1 MGISAKWIKSLVGIK
16 KHEKA
21 QTSESSG
28 VRSSTA
34 QLLHKRKHSIDTES
48 AAAVEELSVQTEP
61 LACDTN
67 IQAISNITS
76 SPGTTL
82 QVSQIELDTR
92 ENHAAI
98 VIQSAFRAFLARR
111 ALRALKGLVRLQALV
126 RGHAVRKQA
135 AETLQ
140 CMQAL
145 VRAQARVR
153 ARRVRISLESQVTQ
167 KKASEQNVHEDHV
180 REIEERWCDGIGSA
194 EQMQAKVLKRQE
206 AAAKRERAMAYALT
220 HQWQAG
226 SRKQKAATLQGLEV
240 DENQWSQNWLERWMA
255 ARPWE
260 NRLLDTNAK
269 ESAPTG
275 DDNHADENEAKAP
288 NKPKGKVSISTT
300 HPNGSNKKN
309 GANHK
314 KSHSDISGS
323 SSGQSAGVLP
333 TNSLGSSKLKP
344 KPSDEIS
351 EEVNSQ
357 PSNLASRSTSNP
369 KERPTQVNAS
379 SKKRLSL
386 PNNGTM
392 GGGVGKGA
400 TNGRTNQSMSSKNAA
415 KGSSKLV
422 SKQQQRP
429 NPPNTTVKR
438 VEVKA

>member
-16 KHEKA
+16 KHEKT

-34 QLLHKRKHSIDTES
+34 QLLHKRKDSTDTEC
-48 AAAVEELSVQTEP
+48 AVAVEELTVPTEP
-61 LACDTN
+61 LACDSN
-67 IQAISNITS
+67 IQTVPNFTS
-76 SPGTTL
+76 SLSTTL
-82 QVSQIELDTR
+82 QVSQTELDTR
-92 ENHAAI
+92 EHHAAT

-194 EQMQAKVLKRQE
+194 KEMQAKVLKRQE

-260 NRLLDTNAK
+260 NRVLDGNAK
-269 ESAPTG
+269 ESAPIC
-275 DDNHADENEAKAP
+275 DDNHADENEAKAL
-288 NKPKGKVSISTT
+288 NKPKGKMSISTI
-300 HPNGSNKKN
+300 HSNGSNKKKVS
-309 GANHK
+309 NHK

-323 SSGQSAGVLP
+323 SSGKSAGVLP
-333 TNSLGSSKLKP
+333 TNSLGSSKLKS

-369 KERPTQVNAS
+369 KERPRQVNAS

-386 PNNGTM
+386 PNNGTI
-392 GGGVGKGA
+392 GGGGGKVA
-400 TNGRTNQSMSSKNAA
+400 TNGRANQSMSSKNAA
-415 KGSSKLV
+415 KGSSKLE
-422 SKQQQRP
+422 SKQQRP
-429 NPPNTTVKR
+429 NPPNTTLER

>member
-16 KHEKA
+16 KHEKT

-34 QLLHKRKHSIDTES
+34 QLLQKQKDSIDTEC
-48 AAAVEELSVQTEP
+48 AAAVEELTVQTEP

-67 IQAISNITS
+67 IQTISNFTS
-76 SPGTTL
+76 SPSTTL
-82 QVSQIELDTR
+82 LVSQTELDTR
-92 ENHAAI
+92 EHHAAT

-167 KKASEQNVHEDHV
+167 KKAPEQNIHEDHV
-180 REIEERWCDGIGSA
+180 WEIEERWCDGIGSA
-194 EQMQAKVLKRQE
+194 EEMQAKVLKRQE

-226 SRKQKAATLQGLEV
+226 SRKQKAASLQGLEV
-240 DENQWSQNWLERWMA
+240 DDNQWSQNWLERWMA

-260 NRLLDTNAK
+260 NRLLDSNAK
-269 ESAPTG
+269 ESAPIG
-275 DDNHADENEAKAP
+275 DDNHGDENEAKAP
-288 NKPKGKVSISTT
+288 NKPKGKVSISAV
-300 HPNGSNKKN
+300 HSNGSSKKKA
-309 GANHK
+309 ANHK
-314 KSHSDISGS
+314 KSHSDVSGS
-323 SSGQSAGVLP
+323 LSGQSAGVLP
-333 TNSLGSSKLKP
+333 TNSLGSSKPKS

-357 PSNLASRSTSNP
+357 LSNLASRSTSNP
-369 KERPTQVNAS
+369 KERPTQINAS

-386 PNNGTM
+386 PNNGTV

-400 TNGRTNQSMSSKNAA
+400 TNGRANHSMSSKNAA
-415 KGSSKLV
+415 KGSSKLEL
-422 SKQQQRP
+422 KQQRP
-429 NPPNTTVKR
+429 NPPNTTAKR
-438 VEVKA
+438 DSES

>member
-16 KHEKA
+16 KHEKT

-34 QLLHKRKHSIDTES
+34 QLLHKQEDSMDTEC
-48 AAAVEELSVQTEP
+48 AVAVDDLTAQTEP

-67 IQAISNITS
+67 VQTTSNCIS
-76 SPGTTL
+76 SPSTTL
-82 QVSQIELDTR
+82 QVPQTELDTR
-92 ENHAAI
+92 EHHAAT

-167 KKASEQNVHEDHV
+167 KKASEQNAHEDNV

-194 EQMQAKVLKRQE
+194 EEMQAKVLKRQA

-260 NRLLDTNAK
+260 NRLLDSNAK
-269 ESAPTG
+269 ETAPIG
-275 DDNHADENEAKAP
+275 DDKQADENEAKAP
-288 NKPKGKVSISTT
+288 NKPKGKVPISTI
-300 HPNGSNKKN
+300 HSNGSNKKKV
-309 GANHK
+309 ANHK
-314 KSHSDISGS
+314 KSHSDVSGS
-323 SSGQSAGVLP
+323 SSGQSPGVLP
-333 TNSLGSSKLKP
+333 SNSLGSSKLKP

-357 PSNLASRSTSNP
+357 PSHLASRSTSNP
-369 KERPTQVNAS
+369 KERPRQVNAS

-386 PNNGTM
+386 PNSGTS
-392 GGGVGKGA
+392 GGGVGKGT
-400 TNGRTNQSMSSKNAA
+400 TNGRTNQSMSSKNTA
-415 KGSSKLV
+415 KVSSKLE
-422 SKQQQRP
+422 SKQHRP
-429 NPPNTTVKR
+429 NPTNTSVKR
-438 VEVKA
+438 VEVTA

>member
-28 VRSSTA
+28 ARSSTA

-48 AAAVEELSVQTEP
+48 AAAVKELTVQTEQ

-67 IQAISNITS
+67 IQTLSNFTS
-76 SPGTTL
+76 SPSTTL
-82 QVSQIELDTR
+82 QVSQTELDTR

-167 KKASEQNVHEDHV
+167 KKASDQNVHEDHV

-269 ESAPTG
+269 ESAPI
-275 DDNHADENEAKAP
+275 DDDIHADENEAKAP

-300 HPNGSNKKN
+300 HPNDPNKKN

-314 KSHSDISGS
+314 KSHSDTSGS

-333 TNSLGSSKLKP
+333 ANSLGSSKLKP

-351 EEVNSQ
+351 GEVNSQ
-357 PSNLASRSTSNP
+357 PSILASRSTSNP

-386 PNNGTM
+386 PNNGT
-392 GGGVGKGA
+392 VGKGA
-400 TNGRTNQSMSSKNAA
+400 TNGRANQSMSSKNAA
-415 KGSSKLV
+415 KGSSKLEQ
-422 SKQQQRP
+422 KQQRP
-429 NPPNTTVKR
+429 SPPNTTVKR